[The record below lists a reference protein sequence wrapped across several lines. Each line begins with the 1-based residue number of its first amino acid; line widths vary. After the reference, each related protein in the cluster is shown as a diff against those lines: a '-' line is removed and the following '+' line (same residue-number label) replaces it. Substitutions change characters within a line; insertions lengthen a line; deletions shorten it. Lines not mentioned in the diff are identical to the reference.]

1 MMHTVNNTP
10 TTPQQDNSLADLAE
24 KIRTSIRAGALAA
37 ANFLEHAMAA
47 GDALIVAKTKVGH
60 GGWLKFLR
68 DCDLGDDR
76 AEKYMTVARG
86 RAELNSARA
95 RNLSLSAALRLLKPK
110 SSPSGKKAKKA
121 TPLVLN
127 SLAWSMA
134 SPEERRRFLDAIGLM
149 PLLEALPPAWCAK
162 VRERTRSNSPLSE
175 KVTKALKA
183 ALSHANSKTG
193 SDQASAIASLNAI
206 NALLASQ
213 GHDLHDLNVRISM
226 TAKIKGTNRTRAA

>member
-1 MMHTVNNTP
+1 MHTVNNTP

-110 SSPSGKKAKKA
+110 SRGRRRRRPRPSCSTRSPGPWPRLRSGVGSSTPSG
-121 TPLVLN
+121 
-127 SLAWSMA
+127 
-134 SPEERRRFLDAIGLM
+134 
-149 PLLEALPPAWCAK
+149 
-162 VRERTRSNSPLSE
+162 
-175 KVTKALKA
+175 
-183 ALSHANSKTG
+183 
-193 SDQASAIASLNAI
+193 
-206 NALLASQ
+206 
-213 GHDLHDLNVRISM
+213 
-226 TAKIKGTNRTRAA
+226 